1 MLRDAAGRAAS
12 TLLGTLLGT
21 LPMAAT
27 TPRPTGPARS
37 SGFCLLSADSSQLAH
52 IRLTSKPSSNALS
65 WSATGWQ
72 AADE

>member
-12 TLLGTLLGT
+12 TLIGT
-21 LPMAAT
+21 LPMTAT

-52 IRLTSKPSSNALS
+52 IRLTS
-65 WSATGWQ
+65 
-72 AADE
+72 